1 MQIFKAPLT
10 WRRKEI
16 GALQRHVTQCDT
28 FSLVECDT
36 EGLLKPQWQTRQWQG
51 MWTPWQKQR
60 FCPSVSC
67 CLWKKIGKLWIF
79 TLNREIGM
87 REAKFSSVVISLFVT
102 AQRRTFM
109 PEGARH
115 GHFSDYTAFLNTK
128 WCMKMLYPDNRL
140 YFNVKCV
147 LGAHFY
153 SVALFFFARN
163 SFVKLLRLPVVLL
176 YLLFWNNFC
185 HTLSMTAVGWQR
197 WDVGYLHF

>member
-153 SVALFFFARN
+153 SVALFFFLQEI
-163 SFVKLLRLPVVLL
+163 LL
-176 YLLFWNNFC
+176 
-185 HTLSMTAVGWQR
+185 
-197 WDVGYLHF
+197 

>member
-1 MQIFKAPLT
+1 MSLSVTHFPWLS
-10 WRRKEI
+10 
-16 GALQRHVTQCDT
+16 VTQKGCW
-28 FSLVECDT
+28 S
-36 EGLLKPQWQTRQWQG
+36 
-51 MWTPWQKQR
+51 
-60 FCPSVSC
+60 PSGRLGSDRACEHHDRSKGFVHLFLAVSG
-67 CLWKKIGKLWIF
+67 KKNGKLWIF
-79 TLNREIGM
+79 TLDREIGM

-153 SVALFFFARN
+153 SVALFFFFFARN

-185 HTLSMTAVGWQR
+185 HTLRMTAVGWQR